1 MGNTYEQPTP
11 PPLNIYLLHQTAN
24 CEPGACDCAVVAAAT
39 FEEARNV
46 NPAYAEMVLIDWDA
60 EKIRPRWTLNW
71 VMDPE
76 HIKVKF
82 LGHADSRVSAG
93 TICASFIPN

>member
-1 MGNTYEQPTP
+1 MPVYNESLPV
-11 PPLNIYLLHQTAN
+11 PLNIYLLHQTAN
-24 CEPGACDCAVVAAAT
+24 CEPGACDCAVVAASSYL
-39 FEEARNV
+39 EARDI
-46 NPAYAEMVLIDWDA
+46 NPAYQDMVKIDWEQ

-82 LGHADSRVSAG
+82 LGHADLRITAG
-93 TICASFIPN
+93 TICASFIST